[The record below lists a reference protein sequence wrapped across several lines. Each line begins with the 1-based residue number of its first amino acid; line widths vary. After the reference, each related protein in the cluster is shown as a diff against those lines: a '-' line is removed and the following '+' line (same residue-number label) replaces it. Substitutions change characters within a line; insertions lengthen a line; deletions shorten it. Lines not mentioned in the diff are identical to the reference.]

1 MTVDEIFNILRLN
14 NQFFK
19 VTFKR
24 RTDSKNSSA
33 KAGDL
38 RTMLCRTNM
47 HKYKKGIIQDAQRD
61 DEDLIN
67 GVLTVWSVNDY
78 NNYVNKGMN
87 PTDAGY
93 KAWRRIDLTSIT
105 ECSIV
110 PKKMLPPDIRKGV
123 HLFKNQYRANNLI
136 NNFVE

>member
-1 MTVDEIFNILRLN
+1 
-14 NQFFK
+14 
-19 VTFKR
+19 
-24 RTDSKNSSA
+24 
-33 KAGDL
+33 
-38 RTMLCRTNM
+38 MLCRTNM